1 MAITNQERVGKALDL
16 LRTEFAPF
24 VAREQPASMK
34 PRSSERGMA
43 VYVTRCKING
53 SPQTYERPPKSISRP
68 TLGRRL
74 PALQALTRQQVRAPP
89 AGWPTTPPLALT
101 QMRWLHTTMLLEDG

>member
-34 PRSSERGMA
+34 PRSSERGM
-43 VYVTRCKING
+43 VFDFRENLLTRTG
-53 SPQTYERPPKSISRP
+53 
-68 TLGRRL
+68 
-74 PALQALTRQQVRAPP
+74 ALQ
-89 AGWPTTPPLALT
+89 
-101 QMRWLHTTMLLEDG
+101 

>member
-43 VYVTRCKING
+43 DAWLLAQLSG
-53 SPQTYERPPKSISRP
+53 SV
-68 TLGRRL
+68 L
-74 PALQALTRQQVRAPP
+74 LQ
-89 AGWPTTPPLALT
+89 
-101 QMRWLHTTMLLEDG
+101 

>member
-34 PRSSERGMA
+34 PRSSERGIYGCYF
-43 VYVTRCKING
+43 VYRM
-53 SPQTYERPPKSISRP
+53 S
-68 TLGRRL
+68 
-74 PALQALTRQQVRAPP
+74 
-89 AGWPTTPPLALT
+89 W
-101 QMRWLHTTMLLEDG
+101 

>member
-34 PRSSERGMA
+34 PRSSERGMLILD
-43 VYVTRCKING
+43 VRVRG
-53 SPQTYERPPKSISRP
+53 V
-68 TLGRRL
+68 GRM
-74 PALQALTRQQVRAPP
+74 LQ
-89 AGWPTTPPLALT
+89 
-101 QMRWLHTTMLLEDG
+101 

>member
-1 MAITNQERVGKALDL
+1 MAITNQERVGEALDL

-34 PRSSERGMA
+34 PRSSERGMP

-53 SPQTYERPPKSISRP
+53 SPQIYERPPKSVSQT
-68 TLGRRL
+68 TLARRR
-74 PALQALTRQQVRAPP
+74 PALQTPSRQ
-89 AGWPTTPPLALT
+89 
-101 QMRWLHTTMLLEDG
+101 